1 MEAGLGHESRAHVCG
16 RGKRQGQCQGQNW
29 FSGVPMWCS
38 LLRIWCCHCIDL
50 DSVPGPATSACP
62 RCRQKK
68 KKKNQCPCRAGTCR
82 LLISWFKSRLWRH
95 QAACH
100 PVPSGLSLLPSEHE
114 HSPGIC
120 LLARPL
126 CLLCFPGP
134 RTGRQEA
141 LGVPPDQHCVA
152 KARGCCIGTG
162 WVGYFQVW
170 NYYFWIKTK

>member
-1 MEAGLGHESRAHVCG
+1 MRAELMCVEEGKGRDSVKVRIGFQEFPCG
-16 RGKRQGQCQGQNW
+16 AACWG
-29 FSGVPMWCS
+29 SGVVTASTWIQFLALQ
-38 LLRIWCCHCIDL
+38 LLHA
-50 DSVPGPATSACP
+50 PGAA
-62 RCRQKK
+62 KK